1 MNYTVQIFCLLLIFC
16 IATHIYSDF
25 HLQGILASMKQKKYW
40 EEMPEYT
47 SFYKHDYRVSLA
59 MHSLEWSFFVLIPV
73 FVLFTAYYQYFFQSG
88 FDWLLTNAII
98 LYIIWMINAMVHFEV
113 DDAKANDLSINLNMD
128 QIAHFLQI
136 ILICIVTTVMWA

>member
-1 MNYTVQIFCLLLIFC
+1 
-16 IATHIYSDF
+16 
-25 HLQGILASMKQKKYW
+25 
-40 EEMPEYT
+40 MPEYT
-47 SFYKHDYRVSLA
+47 SFYKNDYRVSLA
-59 MHSLEWSFFVLIPV
+59 IHSLEWSFFVLIPV

-98 LYIIWMINAMVHFEV
+98 LYIIWMINAMVHFEM